1 MPIGQNLMALFGA
14 DFPRD
19 SFAGVASGGSK
30 GAGSGAAAAFSAI
43 LAEQT
48 PEDLDA
54 LMQRLAEVTSDVDA
68 TLPLPSLI
76 AADGKELPGSMQGW
90 FQQLAQVM
98 GSVDGDRAEG
108 VTPGEGEDV
117 AGLDA
122 DDPDSILAG
131 ISQQWQQWLAR
142 LPSDGEPSAEEGGDE
157 SLTADSNPAVA
168 ALAAIDAAAKA
179 AAAEAGADDV
189 LASGGGRGTTVADLA
204 AQLRAILRGEA
215 QANATADGQATARDG
230 SAKSAD
236 AAVAQVDANQRQTQA
251 DVQQQRAMQSGATEQ
266 QPVPVGKLIEQLESR
281 LAARASSLDSNAID
295 DGKGAAAAQVQSN
308 GQVAMTARPVTGATQ
323 TLGVPMGQSGWSEA
337 VVNKVMWM
345 SSQNVKSVEI
355 QLDPAELGPLEIK
368 IQTRGQEH
376 QVQFVSQ
383 HAGVRDALEG
393 QMHRLRDMFTQQGA
407 SLVDVNVS
415 DGSAEGRQSQG
426 SFAGLADQ
434 GGGRGDGGNTPGRM
448 DGSDDAL
455 ASDPAA
461 VLQTRLTAARLV
473 DYYA

>member
-1 MPIGQNLMALFGA
+1 M
-14 DFPRD
+14 
-19 SFAGVASGGSK
+19 
-30 GAGSGAAAAFSAI
+30 
-43 LAEQT
+43 
-48 PEDLDA
+48 
-54 LMQRLAEVTSDVDA
+54 
-68 TLPLPSLI
+68 
-76 AADGKELPGSMQGW
+76 
-90 FQQLAQVM
+90 
-98 GSVDGDRAEG
+98 
-108 VTPGEGEDV
+108 
-117 AGLDA
+117 
-122 DDPDSILAG
+122 
-131 ISQQWQQWLAR
+131 
-142 LPSDGEPSAEEGGDE
+142 
-157 SLTADSNPAVA
+157 
-168 ALAAIDAAAKA
+168 
-179 AAAEAGADDV
+179 
-189 LASGGGRGTTVADLA
+189 
-204 AQLRAILRGEA
+204 RGEA
-215 QANATADGQATARDG
+215 QANANADGQATARDG

-251 DVQQQRAMQSGATEQ
+251 DVQQQRAMQSGATE